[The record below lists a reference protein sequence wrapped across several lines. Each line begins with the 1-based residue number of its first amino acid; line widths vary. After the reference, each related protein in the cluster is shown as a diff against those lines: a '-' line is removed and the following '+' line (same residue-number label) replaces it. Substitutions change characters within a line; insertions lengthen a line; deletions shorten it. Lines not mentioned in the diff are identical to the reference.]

1 MSDLVTLATQH
12 NAINLDVQR
21 LMAALMSESAARLG
35 GFALAPSDFGL
46 NSTGWAW
53 PEYLDGRSNLDA
65 AGEKHTCSIYM

>member
-1 MSDLVTLATQH
+1 
-12 NAINLDVQR
+12 
-21 LMAALMSESAARLG
+21 MSESAARLG